1 MASAIRQLA
10 GMGGDVRKIA
20 ALLKKKAPP
29 GHILAYITP
38 QEAQLLKAR
47 GGSGKEHENTG
58 ILSFEEEFTDY
69 GGEFDSTA
77 TSGGEAPAAET
88 PAFEPGSAA
97 YMASEAQNVSLPN
110 ITQELPAQEVG
121 AGRTPYGGGVDLF
134 AGEQVETPVFA
145 PPSYSDY
152 GAPTGFGA
160 PGTAYETAGVPSVAG
175 AEKAVPEEEGLG
187 AKAEKLSK
195 YLDKNKGLTQ
205 LLGAGAMGL
214 GALYR
219 GRQGAKQAESLRSEL
234 GALGEQYKTQGQELM
249 RRGQTGELT
258 PAQQRQVQALRAQA
272 AQGAERRGGVGA
284 QQSEA
289 QIQAYAQQL
298 SQQNIDQGIR
308 LMGIADQYQAAAIK
322 AGYTASKDAQA
333 ASDRFYAAMSQFLVS
348 PNQPVKQ
355 RAE

>member
-110 ITQELPAQEVG
+110 ITQELPAQDVG
-121 AGRTPYGGGVDLF
+121 AGRTPYGGGVDVT
-134 AGEQVETPVFA
+134 AGQQIETPSFA
-145 PPSYSDY
+145 PGRTAADTRALFGEEGY
-152 GAPTGFGA
+152 GAAASPAEMAAA
-160 PGTAYETAGVPSVAG
+160 PAATPEAEGIGT
-175 AEKAVPEEEGLG
+175 
-187 AKAEKLSK
+187 KAEKFSK

-219 GRQGAKQAESLRSEL
+219 GRQGARQAESLRGEL

>member
-77 TSGGEAPAAET
+77 TSGGEAPAAEM

-110 ITQELPAQEVG
+110 ITQELFTQDVG
-121 AGRTPYGGGVDLF
+121 AGRTPYGGGVDVT
-134 AGEQVETPVFA
+134 AGQQIETPSFT
-145 PPSYSDY
+145 PSVDY
-152 GAPTGFGA
+152 GREFDSTAATGGAPTPAAPAAKPAA
-160 PGTAYETAGVPSVAG
+160 PGEKGMSKDMMAKLGIAGVGGLLGGLQARRAAAQGQAGKREMAALAQPYATKG
-175 AEKAVPEEEGLG
+175 AELRG
-187 AKAEKLSK
+187 AAE
-195 YLDKNKGLTQ
+195 
-205 LLGAGAMGL
+205 
-214 GALYR
+214 R
-219 GRQGAKQAESLRSEL
+219 
-234 GALGEQYKTQGQELM
+234 
-249 RRGQTGELT
+249 GELT
-258 PAQQRQVQALRAQA
+258 PQAQRAVQAARAQI

-284 QQSEA
+284 Q
-289 QIQAYAQQL
+289 
-298 SQQNIDQGIR
+298 
-308 LMGIADQYQAAAIK
+308 
-322 AGYTASKDAQA
+322 
-333 ASDRFYAAMSQFLVS
+333 
-348 PNQPVKQ
+348 
-355 RAE
+355 